1 LLSSTVV
8 SVYARAATGASA
20 HRDPCKAGR
29 LAAAQALSRFYAGR
43 AGTLLLFA
51 SGPHG
56 SAARLIV
63 EGARAVAPDATIAV
77 VGTPRIASADDP
89 EVCVGGVAA
98 IALPMKSTVSVTRG
112 DYSSASMASLG
123 GSIGDVDARP
133 VLLFGRS
140 RPGVRVALDAFMTEA
155 NASDLSGALG
165 VGAALAA
172 ARPGDDAEEGA
183 MLALRLASGTG
194 VVRTSASPV
203 RQLVPF
209 EHVTAVRRGYVER
222 VGPHRALDW
231 LRDAG
236 RGAPEGGLLLA
247 LLEGN
252 EGDPESVLVRGVA
265 GIEPSSGAIH
275 VGEDVVPGERIAI
288 GVSTGRVTP
297 EAVESACR
305 RAARALRG
313 AAPHAAILVDP
324 VGRAT
329 RAALAET
336 RELSRRFGEMPWIGI
351 RGAAQIV
358 SARGRPRVAQH
369 MATLSIVCSAS

>member
-1 LLSSTVV
+1 LLCSTIV
-8 SVYARAATGASA
+8 SIHARATTGASA

-29 LAAAQALSRFYAGR
+29 LAAAQALSRFSAGS

-56 SAARLIV
+56 AAARLIAW
-63 EGARAVAPDATIAV
+63 GAREVAPDATIAV
-77 VGTPRIASADDP
+77 VGTPRISSADDP
-89 EVCVGGVAA
+89 EVCLGGVAA
-98 IALPMKSTVSVTRG
+98 IALPMKSEVSVTRG
-112 DYSSASMASLG
+112 DYTAPSMAALG
-123 GSIGDVDARP
+123 RSIGDERARQ

-140 RPGVRVALDAFMTEA
+140 RPGVRVALDAFVTES
-155 NASDLSGALG
+155 NAADLTGALG

-172 ARPGDDAEEGA
+172 ARPGDEPEEGG
-183 MLALRLASGTG
+183 MLALRLGVGTG
-194 VVRTSASPV
+194 VVRTSVSSV
-203 RQLVPF
+203 RALVPF
-209 EHVTAVRRGYVER
+209 EFVTAVRRGYVER
-222 VGPHRALDW
+222 VGDRRALDW
-231 LRDAG
+231 LRESG

-247 LLEGN
+247 LLEGK
-252 EGDPESVLVRGVA
+252 EGDPSSVLVRGVA
-265 GIEPSSGAIH
+265 GIEPSRGAIH
-275 VGEDVVPGERIAI
+275 VGEDVVAGERIAI

-305 RAARALRG
+305 RATRALRG

-324 VGRAT
+324 VGRST

-336 RELSRRFGEMPWIGI
+336 RELATRFGEMPWIGI